1 VSQGTQEKTEKATP
15 KRRKKAREEG
25 QVAKSRELT
34 MALSLLLLLVFFLG
48 TIPIGLGYFQQFL
61 HYSLTADVTMELT
74 EANLHRRAMEA
85 ARVAA
90 LIIIPMLSAS
100 ALFGLAGE
108 LTQVGFLFTTKVLTP
123 KPERLNPIKGLQRI
137 FSKRA
142 VVELLKAML
151 KAGMF
156 IGVAYS
162 ILRDFIPVL
171 LKIPHMAITDA
182 LSEVGMVIFQIG
194 ITIAIFHLIIS
205 VLDYAYQRWE
215 HEKNIRMSKKDVRDE
230 HKDTE
235 GDPQIQSKIKERQ
248 RFMAQQRMMQ
258 EVPTANV
265 VITNPT
271 HLAIALRYDGEE
283 MNAPQVVAKGS
294 GEVAFKIVE
303 IARANNVEVMEEKAL
318 AQALFHSTEIGE
330 EIPPELYQ
338 AVAEILAFVFRLQKY
353 YS

>member
-1 VSQGTQEKTEKATP
+1 MSQSTQEKTEKATP
-15 KRRKKAREEG
+15 RRRKKAREEG

-34 MALSLLLLLVFFLG
+34 MALSLMLLLLFFLG
-48 TIPIGLGYFQQFL
+48 MVPIGIGYFQQFL
-61 HYSLTADVTMELT
+61 QYSLTADLAMDLT
-74 EANLHRRAMEA
+74 EGNLHRRAMEA
-85 ARVAA
+85 AQVAA
-90 LIIIPMLSAS
+90 IMIIPMLSAS
-100 ALFGLAGE
+100 AIFGLAGE
-108 LTQVGFLFTTKVLTP
+108 LTQVGFLFTTKVLKP

-142 VVELLKAML
+142 VVELLKAIL
-151 KAGMF
+151 KATMF

-162 ILRDFIPVL
+162 VLQGFIPVL
-171 LKIPHMAITDA
+171 LKLPHMAMGDA
-182 LSEVGMVIFQIG
+182 LAEVGMVIFRIG
-194 ITIAIFHLIIS
+194 IIIAIFHLIIS
-205 VLDYAYQRWE
+205 IMDYAYQRWE

-258 EVPTANV
+258 EIPEADVI
-265 VITNPT
+265 ITNPT

-283 MNAPQVVAKGS
+283 MNAPRVVAKGS
-294 GEVAFKIVE
+294 GEVALKIIE

-318 AQALFHSTEIGE
+318 AQALYHSTEIGE
-330 EIPPELYQ
+330 EIPPDLYQ